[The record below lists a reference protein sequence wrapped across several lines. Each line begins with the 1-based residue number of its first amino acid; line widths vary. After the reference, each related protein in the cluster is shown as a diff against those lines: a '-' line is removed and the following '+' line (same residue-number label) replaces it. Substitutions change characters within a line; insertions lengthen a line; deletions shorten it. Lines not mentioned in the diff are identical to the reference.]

1 MTQPQRVVQMFE
13 QMVRGSVSVSS
24 TWPSES
30 LRASRRRRSTQVE
43 DKNKQDTIREKA
55 KEEKKKK
62 KRASPVQQAPPKK
75 AKVVHVPPPPPPP
88 APAPPP
94 VPVGPPPKPPRTA
107 LRCYMRNHVREL
119 RRAQPGAS
127 EAQLKSILTGMWA
140 EASEGERKEMER
152 RSELDKVR

>member
-13 QMVRGSVSVSS
+13 QMV
-24 TWPSES
+24 
-30 LRASRRRRSTQVE
+30 E

-55 KEEKKKK
+55 KAEKKSK

-75 AKVVHVPPPPPPP
+75 AKVVHVPPPPPPVAP
-88 APAPPP
+88 PAPPP

-127 EAQLKSILTGMWA
+127 EAHLKSILTGMWA
-140 EASEGERKEMER
+140 EASDSERKEMER
-152 RSELDKVR
+152 RSELDKVRYEREAAEYRSRGGVLPGV